1 MQEPI
6 LPTGY
11 LWTCRWNGGP
21 VGKLPAILLTPFSTH
36 PPFSLHSRKEPT
48 GAVFAEAQSMIREDE
63 KIKRQEEVKLGLCSG
78 GEPERTSDSS
88 LKGQSRRPAA
98 QCCDSTCTSPG
109 RRVWHLGSST
119 VWEMPHPSPRSHQPS
134 CF

>member
-1 MQEPI
+1 
-6 LPTGY
+6 
-11 LWTCRWNGGP
+11 
-21 VGKLPAILLTPFSTH
+21 
-36 PPFSLHSRKEPT
+36 
-48 GAVFAEAQSMIREDE
+48 MIREDE

-119 VWEMPHPSPRSHQPS
+119 VWEMPHPSPGAINLLAFDGMWGEALRSGIWTLEVSWS
-134 CF
+134 CRVWSSLSKSP